1 MSDVAW
7 IKALIESEG
16 RSCTL
21 SKFGAAKDE
30 TKPWRGHKDPDE
42 DEDQLQVKAV
52 FVKFKVNEID
62 GEIVRRGDQYAFC
75 AGDTAAD
82 GYELLIDGTEVWKIV
97 GADKIAPG
105 EEILLYRLHLR
116 R

>member
-1 MSDVAW
+1 MSDAAW
-7 IKALIESEG
+7 VKALIESEG

-30 TKPWRGHKDPDE
+30 DKPWRGHDDPDPST
-42 DEDQLQVKAV
+42 DQTSVVAV
-52 FVKFKVNEID
+52 FVKYKVSEID

-75 AGDTAAD
+75 AGDTAAEN
-82 GYELLIDGTEVWKIV
+82 YELLLDGSTAWNIV
-97 GADKIAPG
+97 EADKIAPG
-105 EEILLYRLHLR
+105 EEILLYKLHLR